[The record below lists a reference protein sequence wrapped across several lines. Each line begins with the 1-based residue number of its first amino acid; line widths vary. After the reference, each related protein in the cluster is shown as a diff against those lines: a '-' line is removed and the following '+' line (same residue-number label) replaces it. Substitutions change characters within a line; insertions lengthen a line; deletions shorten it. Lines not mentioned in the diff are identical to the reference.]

1 MRCLG
6 HGSVM
11 LGSPN
16 KDKGFGNWS
25 LIYLLP
31 TEAEQGFRETP
42 HDLSGK
48 VKKKQKHL
56 ACITNSIFLHLR
68 ASQLNICSWMRK
80 SGSPY
85 GGHLARQAD
94 QLGSGQPDIR
104 WLIRSQDILGRWPRI
119 RHRVLGKNHPCH
131 QLQCPQSEGWPP
143 GNSIKGH

>member
-31 TEAEQGFRETP
+31 TEVEQGFKDTP

-48 VKKKQKHL
+48 VKKSRNILPESQIQFF
-56 ACITNSIFLHLR
+56 CIQGLLNLTSAHECERVAALMEVTWQGRQTSLEQG
-68 ASQLNICSWMRK
+68 SQT
-80 SGSPY
+80 Y
-85 GGHLARQAD
+85 GGL
-94 QLGSGQPDIR
+94 LGAKTF
-104 WLIRSQDILGRWPRI
+104 W
-119 RHRVLGKNHPCH
+119 
-131 QLQCPQSEGWPP
+131 EGDR
-143 GNSIKGH
+143 G